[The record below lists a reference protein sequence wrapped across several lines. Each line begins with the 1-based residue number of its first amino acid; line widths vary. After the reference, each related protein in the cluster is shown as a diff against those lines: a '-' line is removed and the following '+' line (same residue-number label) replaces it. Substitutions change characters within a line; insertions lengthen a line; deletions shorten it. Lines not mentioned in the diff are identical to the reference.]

1 MTSYEYKIYELHYYV
16 EYTNFY
22 SEDESTHVDT
32 GDERVR
38 YFSSMDD
45 LMDKLDELKK
55 RYDGHVEPHRYGTTS
70 KRLSKATYI
79 EVRSTKRVLQLSS

>member
-22 SEDESTHVDT
+22 SEDESTNVDT

-38 YFSSMDD
+38 YFSSIDD
-45 LMDKLDELKK
+45 LMDMLDELKQ
-55 RYDGHVEPHRYGTTS
+55 RYNGQERPSGYGTTS

-79 EVRSTKRVLQLSS
+79 EVRTTKRIFGIV